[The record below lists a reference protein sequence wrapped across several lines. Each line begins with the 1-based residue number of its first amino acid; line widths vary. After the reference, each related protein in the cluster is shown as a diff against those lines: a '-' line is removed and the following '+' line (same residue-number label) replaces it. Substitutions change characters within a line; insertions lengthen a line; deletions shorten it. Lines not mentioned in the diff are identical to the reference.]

1 MEPRCNCL
9 FYIKPF
15 TATLRWKTDFLTG
28 FPLSHPHRQLASGT
42 MALSFQPLSH
52 LPLYSSSSRPCT
64 PALPLQFP
72 QIWSLFSLCAFI
84 PFHSSYSR
92 EITFPPQKKKKK
104 SDLLQPCL
112 KPFNSSALWGRIKS
126 KQLALW
132 ALSTLNLI
140 FLEVT
145 LSSSILS
152 NFSAH
157 KTPWELWAIHTSML
171 LLMFFSLLNTDS
183 SFKIRFKE
191 THERC

>member
-1 MEPRCNCL
+1 MENWLSNWLPTFSPSQTIGKWYHGSVFPTPL
-9 FYIKPF
+9 PF
-15 TATLRWKTDFLTG
+15 APLLLLIQALHPCPPTAVPSNLI
-28 FPLSHPHRQLASGT
+28 
-42 MALSFQPLSH
+42 SFQSLCFHP
-52 LPLYSSSSRPCT
+52 
-64 PALPLQFP
+64 
-72 QIWSLFSLCAFI
+72 ISLFLQPRNYFS
-84 PFHSSYSR
+84 PS
-92 EITFPPQKKKKK
+92 KKKKNK